1 MTVIK
6 KMSWRNFTWKRFFV
20 FSLFLFL
27 STLLVS
33 MTWNYFDP
41 EEKVTNAFFTIELV
55 KRAIMALIVG
65 LLLAFTLEPGSEK
78 KDT

>member
-1 MTVIK
+1 
-6 KMSWRNFTWKRFFV
+6 MSWRNFTWKRFFV

-41 EEKVTNAFFTIELV
+41 EEKVTNAFFTIEFV